1 MSLASD
7 GYLSPDVAS
16 WIAKHRAEHAKW
28 FNLADRLNRI
38 CQRVMLAAV
47 VPDGD
52 NRALLVL
59 LFFARALS
67 SFQGAVLMIER
78 GMSVE
83 ALTLSR
89 SCLESSFYLGAVAH
103 SPDFIERLISS
114 DTAHKRK
121 VATWLTNPAAAV
133 AELSADQ
140 LEKLRGF
147 LVNLKAA
154 PAKAAPVTIKS
165 AADTAGLSDI
175 YETVYRDLS
184 DRAAHP
190 SLNSL
195 LRHISLD
202 AHGNA
207 IGLRFGPETTGVG
220 ETILAMT
227 TALFYAVTGMGS
239 VFPHGGECGPEID
252 ACWEVHKRLMG
263 VQDPE
268 MLLGL

>member
-1 MSLASD
+1 M
-7 GYLSPDVAS
+7 
-16 WIAKHRAEHAKW
+16 
-28 FNLADRLNRI
+28 
-38 CQRVMLAAV
+38 
-47 VPDGD
+47 
-52 NRALLVL
+52 
-59 LFFARALS
+59 
-67 SFQGAVLMIER
+67 
-78 GMSVE
+78 
-83 ALTLSR
+83 
-89 SCLESSFYLGAVAH
+89 
-103 SPDFIERLISS
+103 
-114 DTAHKRK
+114 
-121 VATWLTNPAAAV
+121 ATWLTNPAAAV

-268 MLLGL
+268 MLLRL